1 MAKVITTELQHS
13 GASAAN
19 ITLDSSKNVTCE
31 NNLQVDGNVTVTG
44 TLPADKLTGNLPAIS
59 GASLTG
65 ISSQDTLSHR
75 NLLINGSMKIDQ
87 RGDNSSNTGNAFGGP
102 DRWKWIGGGDATCNT
117 RQGGA
122 SDIAGFA
129 NQYKVSV
136 GTADTSIGASQYV
149 ALQQNLEGFDVQKIE
164 KGFSSAKQLTLS
176 FWLKLTNVTGVFTV
190 QLRDNDNT
198 RHCCKQFTVSDAN
211 WNKYTLTF
219 PADTTGKF
227 GDDNGSSLSVNFYW
241 TAGTDYT
248 SGTLA
253 STWAS
258 VTTANIC
265 PGQTGNFIGSTSN
278 VLELTGVQL
287 ELGATAT
294 DFEYRTYGDELQ
306 RCLRFY
312 WNVAKGHDKVI
323 AHGYSHSGSY
333 GTLQHNFPV
342 PMRATPSLDY
352 VSATDYYNW
361 EQHGSGTNFASFGGI
376 ERGLET
382 QAQVYWSASGTQGS
396 GIRIR
401 TFNASASYSLNAEL

>member
-1 MAKVITTELQHS
+1 MGITINGS
-13 GASAAN
+13 SAAGN
-19 ITLDSSKNVTCE
+19 IDLGTNGTITDLAVGGLPDGSVDADSMASI
-31 NNLQVDGNVTVTG
+31 
-44 TLPADKLTGNLPAIS
+44 PATKLTGTIADARFPATLPAIS
-59 GASLTG
+59 GANLTG
-65 ISSQDTLSHR
+65 ISSPLSFR

-294 DFEYRTYGDELQ
+294 DFEYRTYGDELT
-306 RCLRFY
+306 RCKRYYIQYGGGGGAATSRILFE
-312 WNVAKGHDKVI
+312 
-323 AHGYSHSGSY
+323 GYSGNTQYSITNHLSY
-333 GTLQHNFPV
+333 T
-342 PMRATPSLDY
+342 MRAAPSVSRTGSWQDNNVGTCAFDYRDANQLSHRLVVSSAGDAYTHTDADSYLILD
-352 VSATDYYNW
+352 S
-361 EQHGSGTNFASFGGI
+361 
-376 ERGLET
+376 
-382 QAQVYWSASGTQGS
+382 
-396 GIRIR
+396 
-401 TFNASASYSLNAEL
+401 EL